1 MRGASGFGGATRR
14 SGRKAADRVR
24 TQGGAD
30 KGRVGEVPEVR
41 AAMRRR
47 PGGAR
52 VGPVRAN
59 QVLLDLF
66 GRLPPLVR
74 SAVRDLSPDQL
85 TYAPKEGVNTIAW
98 LVWHLTRIQ
107 DDHVA
112 DARGAEQVWTDGE
125 WAPRFGLPRGTLDTG
140 YAHRAEQVAAVR
152 PESWGALVEY
162 YDAVHARTVAYLEQL
177 TDDDLDRIVDEGWDP
192 PVTLGV
198 RLVSVADDDAQH
210 VGQAAYLR
218 GLITA

>member
-1 MRGASGFGGATRR
+1 
-14 SGRKAADRVR
+14 
-24 TQGGAD
+24 
-30 KGRVGEVPEVR
+30 
-41 AAMRRR
+41 
-47 PGGAR
+47 

-59 QVLLDLF
+59 DVLLDLF
-66 GRLPPLVR
+66 GRLPGMVR

-85 TYAPKEGVNTIAW
+85 AYAPTEGANTVAW

-112 DARGAEQVWTDGE
+112 DVRGAEQVWTDGN
-125 WAPRFGLPRGTLDTG
+125 WASRFGLPQGTFDTG
-140 YAHRAEQVAAVR
+140 YGHTAEQVAMVR
-152 PESWGALVEY
+152 PESWRTLVEY
-162 YDAVHARTVAYLEQL
+162 YDAVHARTIAYLEQL
-177 TDDDLDRIVDEGWDP
+177 TDDDLDRVVDDRWDP

-210 VGQAAYLR
+210 LGQAAYLR